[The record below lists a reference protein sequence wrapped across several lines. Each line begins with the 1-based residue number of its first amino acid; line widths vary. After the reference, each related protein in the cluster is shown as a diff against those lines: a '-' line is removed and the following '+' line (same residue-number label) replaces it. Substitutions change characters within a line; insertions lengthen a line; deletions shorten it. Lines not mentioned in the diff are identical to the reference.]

1 MDSAKSARPTVI
13 DLTHTVPTYRASEEN
28 PTLPDMN
35 RPWTET
41 PPFATYG
48 GQAVLGFFEMRINL
62 GHIESGRLV
71 MSEHHGTHVNAPNH
85 FVNNETSQEP
95 DGIPVSERKQMH
107 EVPAD
112 WLVGPVV
119 MIDVSERV
127 QTELDKNGGVPSPD
141 SSVTNFDN
149 DSGNVVTA
157 ADIEAVQD
165 RIVDGCWIVM
175 NLGWSRFFY
184 GAAEMTD
191 SAYINGFNHP
201 GLTPEG
207 VDKLLQIARKKGIR
221 IGGTVIDNISTE
233 TGQTARGEDEKRT
246 NSLTAHV
253 RLLQHDIL
261 MVENAA
267 NLNALAVAAK
277 TKDCTLVVGAIKVAR
292 GTGAQARVL
301 ALCP

>member
-1 MDSAKSARPTVI
+1 VADTNNVRPLVI
-13 DLTHTVPTYRASEEN
+13 DLTHTVPTYRASAEN
-28 PTLPDMN
+28 PTMPDMD
-35 RPWTET
+35 RPWSDV

-48 GQAVLGFFEMRINL
+48 GHAVLGFFEMPINL

-71 MSEHHGTHVNAPNH
+71 MSEHHGTHMNAPNH
-85 FVNNETSQEP
+85 FINNETSQEP
-95 DGIPVSERKQMH
+95 TGIPMARRKQMH

-119 MIDVSERV
+119 MIDIAARV
-127 QTELDKNGGVPSPD
+127 QAELDKNGGVPSPD
-141 SSVTNFDN
+141 PSVTDFGN

-157 ADIEAVQD
+157 ADIDAVADQL
-165 RIVDGCWIVM
+165 VDGCWIAI

-184 GAAEMTD
+184 GAPDMAG

-201 GLTPEG
+201 GLTPEA
-207 VDKLLQIARKKGIR
+207 VDRLLQIAKQKKIR

-233 TGQTARGEDEKRT
+233 TGQTAKGEDEKRT

-267 NLNALAVAAK
+267 NLDALSETAK

-301 ALCP
+301 ALCQ

>member
-1 MDSAKSARPTVI
+1 MGENTQTRPEVI
-13 DLTHTVPTYRASEEN
+13 GLTHTVPTYRASADN
-28 PTLPDMN
+28 PTLPDMDQ
-35 RPWTET
+35 PWSDV

-48 GQAVLGFFEMRINL
+48 GHAVLGFFEMPINL

-71 MSEHHGTHVNAPNH
+71 MSEHHGTHMNAPNH
-85 FVNNETSQEP
+85 FVNNEVSQEA
-95 DGIPVSERKQMH
+95 DGVPMSERKQMH
-107 EVPAD
+107 EVPAEA
-112 WLVGPVV
+112 LVGPVV
-119 MIDVSERV
+119 VIDISERV
-127 QTELDKNGGVPSPD
+127 RSELDKNDGVPSPD
-141 SSVTNFDN
+141 PSVTNFDN

-157 ADIEAVQD
+157 ADIDAVEDQ
-165 RIVDGCWIVM
+165 IVDGCWIVL

-184 GAAEMTD
+184 GAAGMAD

-201 GLTPEG
+201 GLAPEA
-207 VDKLLQIARKKGIR
+207 VERLLQIAKAKKIR

-233 TGQTARGEDEKRT
+233 TGQTAKGEDEERT

-267 NLNALAVAAK
+267 NLDALTEAAK

-301 ALCP
+301 ALCN

>member
-1 MDSAKSARPTVI
+1 MAATDNTQPMVI
-13 DLTHTVPTYRASEEN
+13 DLTHTVPTYRASAEN
-28 PTLPDMN
+28 PGQPDMDQ
-35 RPWTET
+35 PWSDV

-48 GQAVLGFFEMRINL
+48 GHAVLGFHEMPINL

-71 MSEHHGTHVNAPNH
+71 LSEHHGTHMNAPNH
-85 FVNNETSQEP
+85 FVNNDTSQEAT
-95 DGIPVSERKQMH
+95 GIAMAERKQMH

-119 MIDVSERV
+119 VIDISDRV
-127 QTELDKNGGVPSPD
+127 QTELDRNGGTPSPD
-141 SSVTNFDN
+141 PSVTDFGN
-149 DSGNVVTA
+149 DSANVVTA
-157 ADIEAVQD
+157 ADIDAVADQL
-165 RIVDGCWIVM
+165 VDGCWIVI

-184 GAAEMTD
+184 GAPDMAS
-191 SAYINGFNHP
+191 SAYVNRFNHP
-201 GLTPEG
+201 GLTPSG
-207 VDKLLQIARKKGIR
+207 VDRLLQIAREKQIR

-233 TGQTARGEDEKRT
+233 TGQTAKGEDEKRT

-267 NLNALAVAAK
+267 NLDALCEAAQ
-277 TKDCTLVVGAIKVAR
+277 TMDCTLVVGAIKVAR

-301 ALCP
+301 ALCQ

>member
-1 MDSAKSARPTVI
+1 MADTNNVRPLVI
-13 DLTHTVPTYRASEEN
+13 DLTHTVPTYRASADN
-28 PTLPDMN
+28 PTLPDMDQ
-35 RPWTET
+35 PWTDV

-48 GQAVLGFFEMRINL
+48 GHAVLGLFEMGINL

-71 MSEHHGTHVNAPNH
+71 MSEHHGTHMNAPNH
-85 FVNNETSQEP
+85 FVNNEVSLEP
-95 DGIPVSERKQMH
+95 DGIPMAQRKQMH

-119 MIDVSERV
+119 MIDIADRV
-127 QTELDKNGGVPSPD
+127 QAELDKNGGVPSPD
-141 SSVTNFDN
+141 PAVTNFNN
-149 DSGNVVTA
+149 DSINVVTA
-157 ADIEAVQD
+157 ADIDAIEDQ
-165 RIVDGCWIVM
+165 IVDGCWIVL

-184 GAAEMTD
+184 GAAGMAD
-191 SAYINGFNHP
+191 SNYVNGFNHP
-201 GLTPEG
+201 GLSPAA
-207 VDKLLQIARKKGIR
+207 VARLLQIAQHKGIR

-233 TGQTARGEDEKRT
+233 TGQTAKGEDEKRT

-267 NLNALAVAAK
+267 NLDALSEAAK

-301 ALCP
+301 ALCQ

>member
-1 MDSAKSARPTVI
+1 MADTNNVRPLVI
-13 DLTHTVPTYRASEEN
+13 DLTHTVPTYRALVEN
-28 PTLPDMN
+28 PTMPDMD
-35 RPWTET
+35 RPWSNV
-41 PPFATYG
+41 PSFATYG
-48 GQAVLGFFEMRINL
+48 GHAVLGFFEMPINL

-71 MSEHHGTHVNAPNH
+71 ISEHHGTHMNAPNH
-85 FVNNETSQEP
+85 FINNETSQEP
-95 DGIPVSERKQMH
+95 TGIPIARRKQMH

-112 WLVGPVV
+112 WLVEV
-119 MIDVSERV
+119 IDIAARV
-127 QTELDKNGGVPSPD
+127 QAELDKNGGIPSPD
-141 SSVTNFDN
+141 LSVTDFGN

-157 ADIEAVQD
+157 ADIDAVADQLL
-165 RIVDGCWIVM
+165 DGCWIAI

-184 GAAEMTD
+184 GAPDMAG
-191 SAYINGFNHP
+191 SAYINGFNDP
-201 GLTPEG
+201 GLTPEA
-207 VDKLLQIARKKGIR
+207 VDRLLQIAKQKKIR

-233 TGQTARGEDEKRT
+233 TGQSAKGEDEKRT

-267 NLNALAVAAK
+267 NLDALSETAK

-301 ALCP
+301 ALCQ

>member
-1 MDSAKSARPTVI
+1 MAATNRERPMVI
-13 DLTHTVPTYRASEEN
+13 DLTHTVPTYRASADN

-35 RPWTET
+35 QPWTDV

-48 GQAVLGFFEMRINL
+48 GHAVLGFFEMPINL

-71 MSEHHGTHVNAPNH
+71 MSEHHGTHMNAPNH
-85 FVNNETSQEP
+85 FVNNEISQEP
-95 DGIPVSERKQMH
+95 DGIPMSERKQMH

-119 MIDVSERV
+119 VIDISGRV
-127 QTELDKNGGVPSPD
+127 QAELDKNGGVPSPD
-141 SSVTNFDN
+141 PSVTNFNN
-149 DSGNVVTA
+149 DSASVVTA
-157 ADIEAVQD
+157 ADIDAVADQ
-165 RIVDGCWIVM
+165 IVDGCWIVM

-184 GAAEMTD
+184 GAAGMAD

-201 GLTPEG
+201 GLTPEA
-207 VDKLLQIARKKGIR
+207 VERLLQIAKQRKIR

-233 TGQTARGEDEKRT
+233 TGQTAKGEDEKRT

-253 RLLQHDIL
+253 RLLQHDVL

-267 NLNALAVAAK
+267 NLDALSEAAK
-277 TKDCTLVVGAIKVAR
+277 TKNCTLVVGAIKVAR

-301 ALCP
+301 ALCQ

>member
-1 MDSAKSARPTVI
+1 MAEKNRTQPTVI
-13 DLTHTVPTYRASEEN
+13 DLTHTVPTYRASAEN
-28 PTLPDMN
+28 PTQPDMN
-35 RPWTET
+35 QPWSDV

-48 GQAVLGFFEMRINL
+48 GHAVLGFFEMPINL

-71 MSEHHGTHVNAPNH
+71 LSEHHGTHMNAPNH
-85 FVNNETSQEP
+85 FVNNAASQEST
-95 DGIPVSERKQMH
+95 GIPMAERKQMH

-119 MIDVSERV
+119 MIDISERV
-127 QTELDKNGGVPSPD
+127 QAELDKNGGVPSPD
-141 SSVTNFDN
+141 PLVTNFNN

-157 ADIEAVQD
+157 TDIDAVADQF
-165 RIVDGCWIVM
+165 VDGCWIVM

-184 GAAEMTD
+184 GAADMAG
-191 SAYINGFNHP
+191 SAYANGFNHP
-201 GLTPEG
+201 GLTPIAVER
-207 VDKLLQIARKKGIR
+207 LLQIAREKNIR

-233 TGQTARGEDEKRT
+233 TGQTAKGEDEKRT

-267 NLNALAVAAK
+267 NLS
-277 TKDCTLVVGAIKVAR
+277 GARHRRASPRAR
-292 GTGAQARVL
+292 PVPVNKFTI
-301 ALCP
+301 

>member
-1 MDSAKSARPTVI
+1 MDSTNSARPTVI

-35 RPWTET
+35 QPWTET

-48 GQAVLGFFEMRINL
+48 GHAVLGFFQMEINL

-71 MSEHHGTHVNAPNH
+71 MSEHHGTHMNAPNH

-112 WLVGPVV
+112 RLVGPVV
-119 MIDVSERV
+119 MIDISERV
-127 QTELDKNGGVPSPD
+127 AAELDKNGGVPSPD
-141 SSVTNFDN
+141 RSVTDFGNE
-149 DSGNVVTA
+149 SGNVVTA
-157 ADIEAVQD
+157 ADIEAVED
-165 RIVDGCWIVM
+165 RIVEGCWIVM

-184 GAAEMTD
+184 GAAEMAG

-207 VDKLLQIARKKGIR
+207 VDKLLRIARSKGIR

-233 TGQTARGEDEKRT
+233 TGQTAKGEDEKRT

-267 NLNALAVAAK
+267 NLDALATAAK
-277 TKDCTLVVGAIKVAR
+277 SGDCTLVVGAIKVAR

-301 ALCP
+301 ALCH